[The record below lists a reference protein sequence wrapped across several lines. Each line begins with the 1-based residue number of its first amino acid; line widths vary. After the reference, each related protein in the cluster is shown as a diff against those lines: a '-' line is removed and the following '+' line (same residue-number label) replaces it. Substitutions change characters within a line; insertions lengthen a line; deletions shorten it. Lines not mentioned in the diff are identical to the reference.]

1 MNEVRKEIMFQGV
14 KIQIVKGDITKEVV
28 DAIVN
33 AANSYLKHG
42 GGVAGAIVRKGGYE
56 IQKESDEILRKNG
69 PVPTGEAVVTNAGK
83 LKARYVIHAVGPVWR
98 GGKENEDS
106 LLYNAVY
113 NSLLR
118 AKELGLKSISIPA
131 ISTGIFGFP
140 KERAAKIFEKAIRD
154 FIEKENGSIK
164 LIRLCNIDEETTE
177 IFIKN
182 INFK

>member
-1 MNEVRKEIMFQGV
+1 MNEVRKEMTFNGV
-14 KIQIVKGDITKEVV
+14 KIQIVKGDITKEDV

-56 IQKESDEILRKNG
+56 IQKESDEIVRKNG
-69 PVPTGEAVVTNAGK
+69 PVPTGETVVTGAGR
-83 LKARYVIHAVGPVWR
+83 LKAKYVIHAVGPVWKC
-98 GGKENEDS
+98 GSENEDT
-106 LLYNAVY
+106 LLYKAVY

-140 KERAAKIFEKAIRD
+140 KERAAKIFEKAIKD
-154 FIEKENGSIK
+154 FIQKENGGLK

-177 IFIKN
+177 IFAKN
-182 INFK
+182 INFE